1 MSRRKS
7 LGKGLDALIPTEQEA
22 PAAGE
27 TVRELD
33 IDSIRPNPRQPRR
46 DFDPDQLQALANSI
60 AEHGVLQPLVVAGSI
75 EDVPAILIAG
85 QRRLEAAKLA
95 GLATVPVVFREANEQ
110 QLLELALIEN
120 LQREDLNAIEAALGY
135 QQLADDFDLSH
146 EQIAERVGKSR
157 SAVTNTVRLLNSS
170 QTVQD
175 AIVDGKVSEG
185 HGRALLGLTTDEAQ
199 AAALQTVVGKS
210 LSVRQTEELVRKLAG
225 ERRTK
230 KPAPKRSPE
239 EAALEN
245 ELQETLGTRVNLKR
259 SRRGGTI
266 TLHFYSD
273 EELETL
279 VSRLTGRPD

>member
-157 SAVTNTVRLLNSS
+157 SAVTNTVRLLNLS